1 MVHLQGCGPDIM
13 VNFPKE
19 ERIRFVIDTLVRF
32 IMEDGTDLEQL
43 LLEAE
48 HSNPEFDF
56 LRDVDSPEHMYYRWK
71 LYSLCNDD
79 SMSAWR
85 TEPFVMI
92 EGSNRIHP
100 PPLVSP
106 AFQSETAAQRG
117 GDLIYALPAWDLH
130 VCLLLTSCPCLERAH
145 QVCNIVLFSP
155 SSHRHQC
162 HGCAHPECDHTEP
175 MYFC

>member
-1 MVHLQGCGPDIM
+1 MHVQGCGPDIM

-48 HSNPEFDF
+48 HNNPEFDF

-117 GDLIYALPAWDLH
+117 ARALI
-130 VCLLLTSCPCLERAH
+130 PC
-145 QVCNIVLFSP
+145 
-155 SSHRHQC
+155 
-162 HGCAHPECDHTEP
+162 
-175 MYFC
+175 